1 MIKEII
7 LNYSQEIL
15 LTTFLTINIFYM
27 ISVNKRGYQVFL
39 VFSYLSLILT
49 NFILKSEG
57 FLYLLDIGTFLILY
71 PFYLTQNKEEFSISN
86 FFIYAHLL
94 SLHLILKTENLIIFF
109 ISLELLSFVFY
120 ILIGLES
127 KKYQDFSPL
136 IRYFVIGSLSS
147 LFLLFSLILLYS
159 RTETLSFKAFTFFER
174 NDKLYF
180 LSLELF
186 IFSLGFKILFIPF
199 QFFMPDIFEKISIPY
214 LTLISLTPKAGIL
227 IFLYKIKFYLP
238 EITFPLSLFAII
250 TILLSNLAGIY
261 ENRIKRVLA
270 YSSISHSAFLL
281 FSILLPD
288 PASKNVL
295 LYYLIIY
302 FIMKGGI
309 FISLIYFLK
318 GKEDTEFEKFKGLF
332 FTDKIISISIL
343 LFIISLSSFPP
354 TGGFFAKFYLLY
366 ELFKAGYKKEVLI
379 LILLTILSFGY
390 YIKFLNYFFFEPGK
404 LREKTYSKFYEFFT
418 LFLSVISLFGFV
430 FIKFFI

>member
-1 MIKEII
+1 MVKEII

-15 LTTFLTINIFYM
+15 LTTFLIINIFYM
-27 ISVNKRGYQVFL
+27 ISFNKKGYHVFL
-39 VFSYLSLILT
+39 IFSYFSLILT

-57 FLYLLDIGTFLILY
+57 FLYLLDTGTFLILY

-94 SLHLILKTENLIIFF
+94 SLHLILKTESLIIFF

-127 KKYQDFSPL
+127 KKYKDLSPL

-147 LFLLFSLILLYS
+147 LFLLFSLILLY
-159 RTETLSFKAFTFFER
+159 TKTQTLSYKAFTLFEK
-174 NDKLYF
+174 NDKLYL
-180 LSLELF
+180 LSFQLF

-199 QFFMPDIFEKISIPY
+199 QFFMPDVFEKISIPY

-238 EITFPLSLFAII
+238 EITFPLSFFAII

-309 FISLIYFLK
+309 LISLTYFIQ
-318 GKEDTEFEKFKGLF
+318 GKEDIKFEKFKGLF
-332 FTDKIISISIL
+332 FTDKIISISIF

-354 TGGFFAKFYLLY
+354 SGGFFAKFYLLY
-366 ELFKAGYKKEVLI
+366 ELFKTGYKKEVLI

-390 YIKFLNYFFFEPGK
+390 YIKFLNYFFLEPGK
-404 LREKTYSKFYEFFT
+404 LREKNYSKFFEFFT
-418 LFLSVISLFGFV
+418 LSLSVISLFGFI

>member
-1 MIKEII
+1 MVKEII

-15 LTTFLTINIFYM
+15 LTTFLIINIFYM
-27 ISVNKRGYQVFL
+27 ISFNKKGYHVFL
-39 VFSYLSLILT
+39 IFSYFSLILT

-57 FLYLLDIGTFLILY
+57 FLYLLDTGTFLILY

-94 SLHLILKTENLIIFF
+94 SLHLILKTESLIIFF

-127 KKYQDFSPL
+127 KKFKDLSPL

-147 LFLLFSLILLYS
+147 LFLLFSLILLY
-159 RTETLSFKAFTFFER
+159 TKTQTLSYKAFTLFEK
-174 NDKLYF
+174 NDKLYL
-180 LSLELF
+180 LSFQLF

-199 QFFMPDIFEKISIPY
+199 QFFMPDVFEKISIPY

-238 EITFPLSLFAII
+238 EITFPLSFFAII

-309 FISLIYFLK
+309 LISLTYFIQ
-318 GKEDTEFEKFKGLF
+318 GKEDIEFEKFKGLF
-332 FTDKIISISIL
+332 FTDKIISISIF

-354 TGGFFAKFYLLY
+354 SGGFFAKFYLLY
-366 ELFKAGYKKEVLI
+366 ELFKTGYKKEVLI

-390 YIKFLNYFFFEPGK
+390 YIKFLNYFFLEPGK
-404 LREKTYSKFYEFFT
+404 LREKNYSKFFEFFT
-418 LFLSVISLFGFV
+418 LSLSVISLFGFI